1 MFKNVANQKL
11 IVFAFD
17 ASTGLPKTGDAANI
31 VAYVSKDYG
40 AVTVLTDTGTGGASE
55 MDATNAKGYY
65 IFDLTQGETNADFL
79 LFSGKSSTTNIVVV
93 GAPAAVFT
101 LPPNFT
107 KAVIDTAG
115 LIDSNVVKVGPTGA
129 GTAQTARDI
138 GTSVLLSSGTG
149 TGQLSLSA
157 GLVTLAGV
165 THTGAVIPTV
175 TTVTNQLTAAAIATG
190 IWTDTTAG
198 DFTTALSIGKSVMNG
213 VTLGTGLTVAS
224 VSGAVGSVAG
234 NVGGNVTGSVGSISG
249 ITFPTNFSVLS
260 ISATT
265 GLVDIT
271 QTAADK
277 VWGTATRVLTAGT
290 NIVLAKGTG
299 VTGFNDIAA
308 TAIVSSGAITTSGG
322 AVSTVTTVTN
332 QLTAAAIATGV
343 WQDSTAGDFT
353 TANSI
358 GKSLYNSFTAGTSV
372 FTVAALANAP
382 VTAAGP
388 SAATIATAVW
398 TDTTASDFTTA
409 LSIGKSVM
417 NGVTLGT
424 GLTVARV
431 TLTDTLT
438 TYTGNTV
445 QTGDSFARIG
455 ATGSGLTSLAS
466 SSTALST
473 AQWTN
478 TLATNLGTTNTTVST
493 NLDTTVSSR
502 GTSTLTQ
509 TQVTGGAYSVQSAS
523 CVLGDARIANLDGT
537 ITSRMATYAQP
548 TGFLA
553 ANFTTG
559 IPISGDLSATMKTSV
574 TTAATAAT
582 PVVTISGTISTLD
595 ALNTS
600 LNSTHGA
607 GSWATATG
615 FSTFNPASDIVA
627 HVTLVDTTTT
637 NTDMRGTNNA
647 ALAATALTNVTW
659 TDAKA
664 AFVDAA
670 ISTRL
675 ATSGYTAPD
684 NASITAIK
692 AKTDNLPSDPADES
706 LIIAATDAIMGRLG
720 APAGASVSAD
730 IADLPTNAELAT
742 ALGTSDDST
751 LAAVEV
757 LRKLLRA
764 DHYIDTGTAPWALVY
779 MQEGTGGIGVGVEL
793 FRKRLASVTGTN
805 LVSTDT
811 VVGQAKT

>member
-17 ASTGLPKTGDAANI
+17 ATTGLPKTGDAANI

-107 KAVIDTAG
+107 KTVIDTAG
-115 LIDSNVVKVGPTGA
+115 LIDANAVKIGPTGA

-138 GTSVLLSSGTG
+138 GASVLLSTGTGTGQLDFTSGVVKANVTQLLGTAWLTPGVAGTPDVNAKLHGGTSQTGRDIGASVLLSSGTS
-149 TGQLSLSA
+149 TGQISLSA

-165 THTGAVIPTV
+165 THTGAMIPTV
-175 TTVTNQLTAAAIATG
+175 TTVTNQLTAAQIATG
-190 IWTDTTAG
+190 VWQDATAG
-198 DFTTALSIGKSVMNG
+198 DFTVSSSIGKSLYTSGVVPGGTNG
-213 VTLGTGLTVAS
+213 LFIAGTNATTTITTGLT
-224 VSGAVGSVAG
+224 
-234 NVGGNVTGSVGSISG
+234 THFI
-249 ITFPTNFSVLS
+249 
-260 ISATT
+260 
-265 GLVDIT
+265 
-271 QTAADK
+271 
-277 VWGTATRVLTAGT
+277 GTL
-290 NIVLAKGTG
+290 
-299 VTGFNDIAA
+299 D
-308 TAIVSSGAITTSGG
+308 
-322 AVSTVTTVTN
+322 TVTTVTN

-343 WQDSTAGDFT
+343 WQDATAGDFT

-455 ATGSGLTSLAS
+455 ATGSGLTSLAP

-478 TLATNLGTTNTTVST
+478 TLATNLGTTNTTVAS
-493 NLDTTVSSR
+493 NLDLPIS
-502 GTSTLTQ
+502 G
-509 TQVTGGAYSVQSAS
+509 
-523 CVLGDARIANLDGT
+523 
-537 ITSRMATYAQP
+537 RMATYTQP
-548 TGFLA
+548 VGFLA

-582 PVVTISGTISTLD
+582 PVVTISGAISTLS

-600 LNSTHGA
+600 LSSVHGT

-615 FSTFNPASDIVA
+615 FSTLVATDIVSNGA
-627 HVTLVDTTTT
+627 ITTAS
-637 NTDMRGTNNA
+637 GA
-647 ALAATALTNVTW
+647 VSSVTNVTQLGGSNVVHTAGKLW
-659 TDAKA
+659 VLDSSGNAVA
-664 AFVDAA
+664 PA
-670 ISTRL
+670 S
-675 ATSGYTAPD
+675 AT
-684 NASITAIK
+684 TAIQ

-764 DHYIDTGTAPWALVY
+764 DHYIDTGTTPWALVY